1 MKEVLDDSLGNSNV
15 LSHRSL
21 NQRTIREV
29 VYGIG
34 IGVHCGEKVRI
45 TLRPAPVNSGIQFIR
60 TDIKGAVAIPA
71 RAENV
76 ADTTL
81 ATSIAHGSISVATVE
96 HLMSALWGLG
106 IDNLIVELSAEEV
119 PIMDGSA
126 APFIDMIESAG
137 VVEQLQARKFI
148 RITRK
153 IEVNQ
158 EGAVASLAPYNGF
171 KAGYTFVANHE
182 IYDQYPKYVEV
193 DFANT
198 SYIEQVS
205 GARSFGLEKELA
217 YAHSIHKCLG
227 SSLDNAVGLS
237 EEGVLNEEG
246 LRYNDEFVKHKIL
259 DAIGDLYL
267 LGKPIL
273 GAFSGYKSGHA
284 LNNKLARAVLRCDD
298 AWEIVTLK
306 ADISSGTGM
315 PILHGQVKSSQA

>member
-1 MKEVLDDSLGNSNV
+1 MKDVLDDSLRSGNV

-21 NQRTIREV
+21 NQRTIREA

-34 IGVHCGEKVRI
+34 IGVHSSEKVRI
-45 TLRPAPVNSGIQFIR
+45 TLRPASVNAGIQFLR

-71 RAENV
+71 SAENV

-81 ATSIAHGSISVATVE
+81 ATSVAHGSVSVATVE

-106 IDNLIVELSAEEV
+106 IDNLLVELSAEEV

-126 APFIDMIESAG
+126 APFIDMIESVG
-137 VVEQLQARKFI
+137 VIEQMQAREFI

-158 EGAVASLAPYNGF
+158 EDAVASVAPYNGF
-171 KAGYTFVANHE
+171 KAGYTFVASDPV
-182 IYDQYPKYVEV
+182 YDHYPKYVEM

-217 YAHSIHKCLG
+217 YAQSIQKCLG

-237 EEGVLNEEG
+237 KEGVLNEEG
-246 LRYNDEFVKHKIL
+246 LRYHDEFVKHKLL

-273 GAFSGYKSGHA
+273 GAFSGHKSGHA
-284 LNNKLARAVLRCDD
+284 LNNKLARAILRCDD

-306 ADISSGTGM
+306 ADISSGAGM
-315 PILHGQVKSSQA
+315 PILHGQVKTSQA